1 MRHLGEN
8 FRVNHHCGDYL
19 YLYYNAAKAYSL
31 EEFHNHFVEFKN
43 KCPIA
48 AIVLEHDIGFEK
60 WSRAHFP
67 GNRYDVMTTN
77 KSLNAMLIDK
87 RKYPVA
93 FIFNSIAK
101 RFGELFRERHAYI
114 LKSMGNQMVPAAEK
128 IARKKM
134 IEGDSLCVENVTGDD
149 NQFTVFGVGV
159 TAYVDL
165 LEKSCSCREY
175 DLIKIPC
182 AHAMAALQSKHGN
195 EYGMSIYEYSSPL
208 YKVEAYLLA
217 YMDSI
222 NVVPLESEW
231 CVPEELL
238 NVKILPPLVDTKL
251 GRKRRKCVKGVDE
264 NFNRKRRNKCS
275 ICKRTGHKRTT
286 CGNLP
291 QEMTHL
297 RRLKFLDLSLNNF
310 IGESQ
315 NNRLLVLTFVLV
327 EKAFTFFL
335 LTILLLLHYV
345 MTQSN
350 TTTDQLALLSLKSQI
365 SSDPFHIL
373 NVSWSPAINVCR
385 WVGVTCGSRQQRV
398 KSLNLS
404 DMALTGK
411 IPRDFGSLTFLVS
424 LDLRRNNFHGKLPQE
439 MFHWFHSP
447 SLSNASRLET
457 LVISANLLE
466 GNITEEIGNLHN
478 LKSLSIEHNQLT
490 GSIPFTIFNI
500 SRIEFIAFSNNS
512 LSGNLPNDLCNGL
525 PLLKR
530 LHLSRNKLHGHMPTS
545 LSNCS
550 QLQILSLSGNEF
562 DGPIHSEIG
571 RLSNLQRLYLG
582 SNHFIG
588 RNNLKGSLPR
598 EIGNL
603 TKMQVLYL
611 YENRFIGEIP
621 KEMRKLVELEELNL
635 QDNSFSGSLPMEM
648 FNISGLRVMDLALN
662 NLSGTL
668 PPNIGSTLPNI
679 EELYLHGLTNH
690 VGTIPHSI
698 SNCSKL
704 TILDLSQN
712 KLTGLIPNSLGLLTH
727 LQILNLWGNNLTSD
741 SSLSFLTSLTNCRN
755 LKYLILYLNP
765 LNGMLPVS
773 VGNFSKSLET
783 FYANDCNIKGKIPNE
798 VGNLSSLLDLDL
810 SHNNLVGSIPT
821 SIGNLR
827 NIQRFNLSNNY
838 LTGFI
843 ADNICKLQYL
853 GEIYLAQNQLSGS
866 LPNCLGNVTS
876 LRLIYL
882 ASNKLS
888 SNIPTSLG
896 NLKDLM
902 ELDLSSNNMIGSL
915 PPEIGNLKVV
925 IQMDL
930 SMNQFSNGI
939 PREIGGLQNLVHLS
953 LRHNK
958 LQGSIPDSVSNMI
971 GLEFLDLSHNNISG
985 IIPMSLE
992 KLQYLKYFNV
1002 SDNKL
1007 HGEIPSVGSFKN
1019 LSSLF
1024 FINNEALCGSSRFS
1038 VPPCPTSSKHRS
1050 NRKKMLV
1057 LFLVLG
1063 IALVFVP
1070 IAFVFLWVRYRR
1082 GKRSPQQADSLSI
1095 ATTERIS
1102 YYELLQATDSLSE
1115 SNLIGSGSF
1124 GSVYKG
1130 VLRGG
1135 TASAVKVF
1143 NLQLEAAFKSFDT
1156 ECEVLRSLR
1165 HRNLVKVITSCSNLD
1180 FKALVLEYMPNGS
1193 LDKYLYSHNYFL
1205 DIRQRLSIMID
1216 VACAMEYLHHGCSS
1230 PVIHCD
1236 LKPSN
1241 VLLDEDMVAHL
1252 SDFGISKLLGEDESD
1267 LYTKTLATFGYIA
1280 PEYGL
1285 DGLVSIKCDVYSYGI
1300 MLLETF
1306 TRRKPTEFEGDLSL
1320 KQWVSYSLP
1329 EAVMDVMDANLVTP
1343 MDNCLQKELDIVAS
1357 IMKVALDCCA
1367 ESPTRRTN
1375 MKDVVGMLQKINIQ
1389 LLAC

>member
-1 MRHLGEN
+1 M
-8 FRVNHHCGDYL
+8 
-19 YLYYNAAKAYSL
+19 
-31 EEFHNHFVEFKN
+31 
-43 KCPIA
+43 
-48 AIVLEHDIGFEK
+48 
-60 WSRAHFP
+60 
-67 GNRYDVMTTN
+67 
-77 KSLNAMLIDK
+77 
-87 RKYPVA
+87 
-93 FIFNSIAK
+93 
-101 RFGELFRERHAYI
+101 
-114 LKSMGNQMVPAAEK
+114 
-128 IARKKM
+128 
-134 IEGDSLCVENVTGDD
+134 
-149 NQFTVFGVGV
+149 
-159 TAYVDL
+159 
-165 LEKSCSCREY
+165 
-175 DLIKIPC
+175 
-182 AHAMAALQSKHGN
+182 
-195 EYGMSIYEYSSPL
+195 
-208 YKVEAYLLA
+208 
-217 YMDSI
+217 
-222 NVVPLESEW
+222 
-231 CVPEELL
+231 
-238 NVKILPPLVDTKL
+238 
-251 GRKRRKCVKGVDE
+251 
-264 NFNRKRRNKCS
+264 
-275 ICKRTGHKRTT
+275 
-286 CGNLP
+286 
-291 QEMTHL
+291 
-297 RRLKFLDLSLNNF
+297 
-310 IGESQ
+310 
-315 NNRLLVLTFVLV
+315 

-345 MTQSN
+345 MTQTN
-350 TTTDQLALLSLKSQI
+350 ITTDQLALLSLKSQI
-365 SSDPFHIL
+365 SSDPFHYL
-373 NVSWSPAINVCR
+373 DESWSPATYVCR
-385 WVGVTCGSRQQRV
+385 WVGVTCDYRHQRV
-398 KSLNLS
+398 KSLNLFN
-404 DMALTGK
+404 MTLTGK
-411 IPRDFGSLTFLVS
+411 IPRDLGNLTFLVS
-424 LDLRRNNFHGKLPQE
+424 LDLQSNSFHGNLPQE
-439 MFHWFHSP
+439 MARLRRLKFVDLSLNKFSGEIPSWFGFLKQLQVLNLRNNSFTGFIPP
-447 SLSNASRLET
+447 SLSNASRLES
-457 LVISANLLE
+457 LKISANLLE
-466 GNITEEIGNLHN
+466 GNIPEEIGNLQN
-478 LKSLSIEHNQLT
+478 LKLLSIEHNQIR

-500 SRIEFIAFSNNS
+500 SKIEAIGFTGNS
-512 LSGNLPNDLCNGL
+512 LSGNLPNGLCNHL
-525 PLLKR
+525 PILRR
-530 LHLSRNKLHGHMPTS
+530 LHLSINELRGHMPTS

-550 QLQILSLSGNEF
+550 QLQILSLSINDF
-562 DGPIHSEIG
+562 DGRIHSEIG
-571 RLSNLQRLYLG
+571 RLSNLQELYLG
-582 SNHFIG
+582 SNHF
-588 RNNLKGSLPR
+588 
-598 EIGNL
+598 
-603 TKMQVLYL
+603 T
-611 YENRFIGEIP
+611 GEIP
-621 KEMRKLVELEELNL
+621 IEIRNLVELEELNIE
-635 QDNSFSGSLPMEM
+635 DNSFSGSLPMEM
-648 FNISGLRVMDLALN
+648 FNISGLRIMDLTFN

-679 EELYLHGLTNH
+679 EKLNLRGLTNLI
-690 VGTIPHSI
+690 GTIPHSI

-704 TILDLSQN
+704 TILDLSHN
-712 KLTGLIPNSLGLLTH
+712 KLTGLIPNSLGFLTH
-727 LQILNLWGNNLTSD
+727 LQMLNLRGNNLTSD

-755 LKYLILYLNP
+755 LIYLILYLNP
-765 LNGMLPVS
+765 LNAMLPVS

-783 FYANDCNIKGKIPNE
+783 FHASACNIKGKIPNE
-798 VGNLSSLLDLDL
+798 VGNLSSLLDLNL
-810 SHNNLVGSIPT
+810 YGNNLVGSIPT

-843 ADNICKLQYL
+843 GDNICKLQHL
-853 GEIYLAQNQLSGS
+853 GEIYLGQNQLSGS

-882 ASNKLS
+882 DSNKLS

-902 ELDLSSNNMIGSL
+902 ELDLSSNNMLGSL
-915 PPEIGNLKVV
+915 PPEIGNLKAV

-958 LQGSIPDSVSNMI
+958 LQGSIPDLVSNMI
-971 GLEFLDLSHNNISG
+971 RLEFLDLSHNSISG

-1007 HGEIPSVGSFKN
+1007 HGEIPSGGSFKN

-1024 FINNEALCGSSRFS
+1024 FINNEALCGSSTFS

-1050 NRKKMLV
+1050 NRKKMIV

-1063 IALVFVP
+1063 IALVFAP

-1130 VLRGG
+1130 ILRGG
-1135 TASAVKVF
+1135 TAIAVKVF

-1193 LDKYLYSHNYFL
+1193 LDKYFYSHNYFL
-1205 DIRQRLSIMID
+1205 DIKQRLSIMID
-1216 VACAMEYLHHGCSS
+1216 VACALEYLHHGCSS

-1306 TRRKPTEFEGDLSL
+1306 TRRKPSDFEGDLSL
-1320 KQWVSYSLP
+1320 KQWVSFSLP
-1329 EAVMDVMDANLVTP
+1329 EAVMDVMDPNLVTP
-1343 MDNCLQKELDIVAS
+1343 MDNRLQKELDIVAS
-1357 IMKVALDCCA
+1357 ILKVALDCCA
-1367 ESPTRRTN
+1367 ESPTSRTN
-1375 MKDVVGMLQKINIQ
+1375 MKDVVGMLQKIKIQ